1 LVENHTWRRLQ
12 NGLRYSRSLEANAS
26 LLGNEIAKTA
36 LEWERSVN
44 VIFELAD
51 VQNWA
56 YPAMAGFK
64 ARSLSPNYNFV
75 GRHDGG
81 SRR

>member
-1 LVENHTWRRLQ
+1 
-12 NGLRYSRSLEANAS
+12 LEANAS

-51 VQNWA
+51 VHDSA

-64 ARSLSPNYNFV
+64 ARWLSADYNSV
-75 GRHDGG
+75 GHHDGV